1 MLGGGVCVA
10 SIETNRPVISERF
23 KYDDQY
29 LSKPEI
35 EFATG
40 GPMSRKP
47 GSMYR
52 EIKGQAYCRRE
63 YMGGVPSNRITQFEH
78 GQKGDYAVR
87 MTLHVVEQCQIRHIA
102 LEAARIS
109 ANRFLSKKIPQNG
122 YHLKIRVYPHNVIRE
137 NKIATGAGAD
147 RISEGMRKAFGKP
160 VGTAARVSADQKIIT
175 LETSPANFA
184 TAKLALKRAA
194 IKLPSPC
201 YIEVERGSPIAA

>member
-1 MLGGGVCVA
+1 MA
-10 SIETNRPVISERF
+10 
-23 KYDDQY
+23 
-29 LSKPEI
+29 
-35 EFATG
+35 
-40 GPMSRKP
+40 RKP

-63 YMGGVPSNRITQFEH
+63 YMGGVPASRITQFEH
-78 GQKGDYAVR
+78 GKKGDFPVR

-109 ANRFLSKKIPQNG
+109 ANRFLAKTIGQTG
-122 YHLKIRVYPHNVIRE
+122 YHLKIRIYPHNVLRE

-147 RISEGMRKAFGKP
+147 RISDGMRHAFGKP
-160 VGTAARVSADQKIIT
+160 IGTAARVDADQEIIS
-175 LETSPANFA
+175 LETTQNHFL

-201 YIEVERGSPIAA
+201 YIEVERGKPPAA